1 MLQEDACSACIGFF
15 ELRAA
20 AIQFCAFSIA
30 GWDFK
35 IPAAG
40 HSEDSSILEWR
51 LFVNSGAV
59 RDISISAP
67 TPYAA
72 VLAAAVSPGAERLPS
87 ALLRREFATIGL
99 SGAMVK
105 YTEAATEVLFPGIGV
120 LDDDKKIE
128 VRRYRIFSR
137 FCQNAG
143 MLKLEDLEA
152 ASADS
157 SEIHLQA
164 VALRRG
170 PSLPDLAVPFV
181 VPGHLFVEAIY
192 TVQALGSWNIAA
204 FAARLGGRRLRLIPE
219 VGTTDTRLIYEE
231 SSWRQRLLRD
241 GSNNTLR
248 RCGAAFL
255 LGRPTLSVWRRL
267 YPGEVLIGPCAD
279 REAAEQVALEV
290 GSTLGFVTFPQGCYF
305 LLEKARDRLSLQT
318 FPAKK
323 RENTREA
330 GVVLPRLKALGPS
343 PLGIRL
349 GNALFLMAAAL
360 AMAADFGFS
369 FRMETS
375 MHWFPYAEAG
385 GIFSLLPC
393 VHWYTPARDHPMIGS
408 PSHGGFEEP
417 RLPAG
422 AKAVILHGYFQNL
435 KYFWHHKQLV
445 RSYLLPASLAER
457 ARAIFRRWWSAQL
470 VNQEATTLAIH
481 VRLGD
486 RGDGLGVTYFRESVR
501 VATAKIARL
510 QSRAADGNTHCILF
524 SDEPERLRSGR
535 AAQICPKHSIFEE
548 PMRDDLA
555 LAVLAVC
562 CSGIVISFSTFS
574 WWAAV
579 LGGYQVVVA
588 PATAEQSCSPAPL
601 AENNTLAYVPGW
613 LRADVPCDAERLGA
627 KRARPSSL
635 GISREGS
642 LCSSAP
648 NLGLGVFE
656 KQRDGSITN
665 VRDTSALKW
674 ASVALFASAW
684 RSGRRPAIQPRRAVV
699 EEVALDFLPG
709 TDLPSTAPA
718 PLDNEGAADRVR
730 RMVAADPRNKE
741 LETERQ
747 EPPFSDEDLREA
759 WHELQLGHADE
770 ARSRFVRAVLADPS
784 DAEALFCMGLLYE
797 ALHDLRRTVEWMD
810 MAIEVCPDHV
820 FAWETRSRC
829 MEHLGRLAESL
840 AGYEQL
846 EMLDE
851 SATGRREGLLGHQRV
866 YILPVGAWKDGA
878 AGYIQ
883 KAAKQTPPRPQWQEN
898 FLFPEPQPDLRQPA
912 LESGIMAWDNVLS
925 KDLLQRLQD
934 CVEDHFQFIF
944 TNRWVYAA
952 DDAFEGAAST
962 MWLPSSGDARSVPE
976 VAALTILRHI
986 LNQDPAEIAGVEY
999 WARVRSVNLGAGFHY
1014 DEAVDADDINSEW
1027 VHGNPW
1033 RPQWSS
1039 VFYLSDEGGPTVVL
1053 DQLHD
1058 HDGRLAPTLPR
1069 KGYLCMPRTNRLVL
1083 FRADLHH
1090 GSLPLDIWLDSEQ
1103 TRRVFVFNFW
1113 RRHAPE
1119 PPHCQRLNFQQHP
1132 AMRRHVLT
1140 SDEAAALQAVES
1152 SRFEDGRDGPSP
1164 VRQKVLSRPE
1174 ELPHSSDFGYLPRP
1188 LPMPTIAALTEE
1200 RLFYEVDWPVS
1211 DSNSRLY
1218 QIDWL
1223 IDCLPPDLGDVAR
1236 LGSASCQ
1243 LLGCA
1248 ATSRVVPLQPW
1259 MEADLAR
1266 LWGGE
1271 AELISD
1277 SRLAEAAL
1285 ARAAGQV
1292 VPNFTA
1298 EVATTFNDSAPSA
1311 PPVPSRGPL
1320 PERRVRQEH
1329 SLGPEVRGD
1338 WQVLDSASAP
1348 QKTVATVSMIDCLWE
1363 KVTKVS
1369 DDVDSL
1375 QEQVQGHSTEINAW
1389 IPNHEVARRSELE
1402 ELSKVCASLRSD
1414 CATRRQLEDQATE
1427 LQGAWRTP
1435 MASLSERLGA
1445 LEAAVKEIPTRL
1457 SRESDAAK
1465 YALDGLEQ
1473 RLEQRIQT
1481 VVSDRI
1487 RTAAS
1492 EAEVLRDA
1500 ALERLRA
1507 ALRQQLQEE
1516 AERQEQNASQLKQRF
1531 TDRLDDVAAGLRRL
1545 EVSLQSETADRL
1557 DSAQK
1562 ELSHLA
1568 AEQMRLARAVDENR
1582 KLVDACSEDNRRSLE
1597 SESRRV
1603 TEVEARSLSSSSEIQ
1618 RLGQRLELQS
1628 QEFLSR
1634 SKEIS
1639 QHVDEQ
1645 MQQATQRLQDFGQE
1659 LKQQACDAA
1668 SSTKTE
1674 LLARLKD
1681 VQEGEDG
1688 QRRSLE
1694 ERSNALLDR
1703 GLQKLAQEVAER
1715 MDEGQESQRLASAAT
1730 EGRLLGQL
1738 ESYNGRLLAAES
1750 WRSAFQEREAAR
1762 EQRLSSLGEA
1772 MRKMEAVCKD
1782 VPALESRIDEA
1793 RAAIKED
1800 LAASAMNAF
1809 QGEMRLWAKMAQLG
1823 VASACP
1829 VLPSQ
1834 APSA

>member
-1 MLQEDACSACIGFF
+1 
-15 ELRAA
+15 
-20 AIQFCAFSIA
+20 
-30 GWDFK
+30 
-35 IPAAG
+35 
-40 HSEDSSILEWR
+40 
-51 LFVNSGAV
+51 
-59 RDISISAP
+59 
-67 TPYAA
+67 
-72 VLAAAVSPGAERLPS
+72 
-87 ALLRREFATIGL
+87 
-99 SGAMVK
+99 
-105 YTEAATEVLFPGIGV
+105 
-120 LDDDKKIE
+120 
-128 VRRYRIFSR
+128 
-137 FCQNAG
+137 
-143 MLKLEDLEA
+143 
-152 ASADS
+152 
-157 SEIHLQA
+157 
-164 VALRRG
+164 
-170 PSLPDLAVPFV
+170 
-181 VPGHLFVEAIY
+181 
-192 TVQALGSWNIAA
+192 
-204 FAARLGGRRLRLIPE
+204 
-219 VGTTDTRLIYEE
+219 
-231 SSWRQRLLRD
+231 
-241 GSNNTLR
+241 
-248 RCGAAFL
+248 
-255 LGRPTLSVWRRL
+255 
-267 YPGEVLIGPCAD
+267 
-279 REAAEQVALEV
+279 
-290 GSTLGFVTFPQGCYF
+290 
-305 LLEKARDRLSLQT
+305 
-318 FPAKK
+318 
-323 RENTREA
+323 
-330 GVVLPRLKALGPS
+330 
-343 PLGIRL
+343 
-349 GNALFLMAAAL
+349 
-360 AMAADFGFS
+360 
-369 FRMETS
+369 
-375 MHWFPYAEAG
+375 
-385 GIFSLLPC
+385 
-393 VHWYTPARDHPMIGS
+393 
-408 PSHGGFEEP
+408 
-417 RLPAG
+417 
-422 AKAVILHGYFQNL
+422 
-435 KYFWHHKQLV
+435 
-445 RSYLLPASLAER
+445 
-457 ARAIFRRWWSAQL
+457 
-470 VNQEATTLAIH
+470 
-481 VRLGD
+481 
-486 RGDGLGVTYFRESVR
+486 
-501 VATAKIARL
+501 
-510 QSRAADGNTHCILF
+510 DGNTHCILF

-579 LGGYQVVVA
+579 LGDYKVVVA
-588 PATAEQSCSPAPL
+588 PATTEQSCSPTAP

-613 LRADVPCDAERLGA
+613 LRADVPCDAERLG
-627 KRARPSSL
+627 R
-635 GISREGS
+635 
-642 LCSSAP
+642 
-648 NLGLGVFE
+648 
-656 KQRDGSITN
+656 QRDGRIT
-665 VRDTSALKW
+665 TSVLKW
-674 ASVALFASAW
+674 ASVALFATAW
-684 RSGRRPAIQPRRAVV
+684 RSGRRPEIQLRRAVV
-699 EEVALDFLPG
+699 QEVALDFLPG

-730 RMVAADPRNKE
+730 RMVAADPSNKE

-784 DAEALFCMGLLYE
+784 DSEALFCMGLLYE
-797 ALHDLRRTVEWMD
+797 ALHDLRRTAEWMD

-866 YILPVGAWKDGA
+866 YILPVGAWEDGA

-883 KAAKQTPPRPQWQEN
+883 KAAKKMPPRPQWQEN
-898 FLFPEPQPDLRQPA
+898 FLFPEPLPALRQPA

-925 KDLLQRLQD
+925 KGLLQRLQD

-1039 VFYLSDEGGPTVVL
+1039 VFYLTDEGGPTVVL

-1119 PPHCQRLNFQQHP
+1119 PPHCQRLNLQHHP

-1152 SRFEDGRDGPSP
+1152 SRFEDGHDGPSP

-1188 LPMPTIAALTEE
+1188 LPMPTMAALTAE
-1200 RLFYEVDWPVS
+1200 RLFYEVDWPAAAQ
-1211 DSNSRLY
+1211 R
-1218 QIDWL
+1218 
-1223 IDCLPPDLGDVAR
+1223 LPPDYGDVAC
-1236 LGSASCQ
+1236 LGSVSCR
-1243 LLGCA
+1243 LLRRA
-1248 ATSRVVPLQPW
+1248 ATSRVVPQPW
-1259 MEADLAR
+1259 MEA

-1292 VPNFTA
+1292 VPHFAA
-1298 EVATTFNDSAPSA
+1298 EVATTFNETAPSA
-1311 PPVPSRGPL
+1311 PPVPSRAPL
-1320 PERRVRQEH
+1320 PERHVRQEH
-1329 SLGPEVRGD
+1329 SFGPEVRGD

-1516 AERQEQNASQLKQRF
+1516 AERQEQNTSQLKQRF

-1715 MDEGQESQRLASAAT
+1715 MDEGQENQRLASAAT

-1800 LAASAMNAF
+1800 RILECRLGSQCHERLPRRDAPLGKDGSTGSCSCLPRAAKPGSQRLTLGSSAQELPVDVAGARDAAPVGSASIPVSIGSRGLLHVMASISELSPAMSCAQLHAKVGGVPLLRQRFFLAPRAPSGPFSLASDTMGRVVQSLLLLAAACNLLADENPAEEGNLSHVLVSNSTAADGLKRKSKYIAAALKNTSKEMMVNSSQDRSARSSSVIRVINKCYKEPIWIAHCCSYNYKQNVKIDGGASHDF
-1809 QGEMRLWAKMAQLG
+1809 PAYAGLRGFRLWPKMRCNSDGNGCYIGQSGGKGQPCGTDGNWRCQQHVDTKFEATFGSRSDYYDMSMVDGYTLPFQLRLQG
-1823 VASACP
+1823 CSIPGLGRYLDCSDLTLNACP
-1829 VLPSQ
+1829 AANKEYYNGKLMGCHARGRPGHGT
-1834 APSA
+1834 